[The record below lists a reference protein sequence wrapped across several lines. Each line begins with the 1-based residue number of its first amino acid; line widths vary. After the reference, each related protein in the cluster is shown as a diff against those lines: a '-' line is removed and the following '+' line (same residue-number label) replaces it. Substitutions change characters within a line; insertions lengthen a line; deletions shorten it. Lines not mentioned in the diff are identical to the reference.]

1 MAKIKICGITN
12 LEDALCA
19 CEAGA
24 DAIGFIFY
32 KKSPRF
38 ISPQKAKEIASC
50 LPERVLK
57 VGVFVNET
65 EKNIKNIARKC
76 HLDLLQLHGDETAD
90 FCGKFKGY
98 KVIKAFRVKDINS
111 LKKIADYKVR
121 AYLFDAYSAGRF
133 GGTSRTFNWGLL
145 KLLKGIGKPIFL
157 SGGLNSRNVHKA
169 LKMVRPEWLDV
180 SSSLESS
187 PGKKS
192 HKKIRSFIDA
202 ARKSRRS

>member
-1 MAKIKICGITN
+1 MARIKICGITN

-19 CEAGA
+19 CKAGA
-24 DAIGFIFY
+24 KAIGFIFY
-32 KKSPRF
+32 KKSQRY
-38 ISPQKAKEIASC
+38 ISPQKAKEIATR
-50 LPERVLK
+50 LPKGVLK

-65 EKNIKNIARKC
+65 EKNIKIIAGKC
-76 HLDLLQLHGDETAD
+76 HLDFLQLHGDETAD
-90 FCGKFKGY
+90 FCEKFKGY

-121 AYLFDAYSAGRF
+121 AFLFDSYSAGKY

-145 KLLKGIGKPIFL
+145 KLLKGIGKPVFL
-157 SGGLNSRNVHKA
+157 SGGLHSRNVDKA
-169 LKMVRPEWLDV
+169 LKMIRPEWLDV

-192 HKKIRSFIDA
+192 HKKIR
-202 ARKSRRS
+202 